1 MAGSPGRQSATLVK
15 TSMLERAKTKL
26 FPQYY
31 ELTKE
36 AFCRKVAERCAPRL
50 TRRGGSMVA
59 DALNDFTV
67 ALFRIPAVQAV
78 AFLSVNA
85 PRCPTSL
92 AIEVVM
98 PLASGDDAVRGARRE
113 VFAADGRLAERTAA
127 LLPTNLLFV
136 DPAGASLA
144 TVEAQL
150 QEGWV
155 HDPTLRLLAFATFRR
170 A

>member
-1 MAGSPGRQSATLVK
+1 MAGPQGSQSATLSK
-15 TSMLERAKTKL
+15 PNMLERARAKL
-26 FPQYY
+26 FPQRY

-50 TRRGGSMVA
+50 TRRDGTAVA

-67 ALFRIPAVQAV
+67 TLFHIPEVQAV

-92 AIEVVM
+92 AIEVVI
-98 PLASGDDAVRGARRE
+98 PLGSRDEAVRLARRA

-127 LLPTNLLFV
+127 WLPTNLQFV
-136 DPAGASLA
+136 DPAGAPLA
-144 TVEAQL
+144 AVEAQL
-150 QEGWV
+150 QEEWSQ
-155 HDPTLRLLAFATFRR
+155 DPALRLLAFASFRR